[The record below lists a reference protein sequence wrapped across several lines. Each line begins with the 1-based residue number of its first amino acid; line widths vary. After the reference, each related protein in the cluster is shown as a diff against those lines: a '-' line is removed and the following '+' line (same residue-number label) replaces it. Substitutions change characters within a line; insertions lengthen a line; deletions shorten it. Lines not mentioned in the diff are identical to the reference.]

1 MCLGYKLNV
10 QSKMNEKN
18 DKIKELQDRIAK
30 LVSVKNDLE
39 EKLLNAI
46 TDAILEISD
55 KNPKGVTRTDNG
67 IAVRMSMLRDKPWT
81 PSLYDW
87 KVCGAAVI
95 DWLADKPA
103 SEYKNLLIAKLNE
116 TSNTSYVKIKTKD
129 DTVTVSKEFIQEIIK
144 QL

>member
-1 MCLGYKLNV
+1 
-10 QSKMNEKN
+10 MNEKN
-18 DKIKELQDRIAK
+18 DKIKDLQDRIAK

-55 KNPKGVTRTDNG
+55 KNPEGVTRTDNG
-67 IAVRMSMLRDKPWT
+67 ITVRMSMLMDKPWT

-116 TSNTSYVKIKTKD
+116 TSNTSYVKIKTKN

-144 QL
+144 RL